1 MQESLFQTES
11 ISDLD
16 ESEILLFRSYFSQIK
31 ADEYLSLL
39 QNVNWSRN
47 QIVVYGK
54 KHLEPRDTAWYGE
67 NGLIYKYSGIEH
79 KAKPWLPFLI
89 EIRDELN
96 SAFCENFNSVLINRY
111 RDGND
116 GVSWHSDDEP
126 ELGDSPTLCSLSFGG
141 SRKFQL
147 RSKEKSSEIFS
158 IYLNHGDL
166 LIMKPPTQKY
176 WLHAVPKT
184 ATKVAERINLTFRKI
199 IS

>member
-1 MQESLFQTES
+1 MQESLFETES

-16 ESEILLFRSYFSQIK
+16 ESEILLFPSYFSQIK

-147 RSKEKSSEIFS
+147 RSKEK
-158 IYLNHGDL
+158 
-166 LIMKPPTQKY
+166 
-176 WLHAVPKT
+176 
-184 ATKVAERINLTFRKI
+184 
-199 IS
+199 